1 MKMFALRKRRKTSDV
16 ARERIQ
22 ILLAHERGVIG
33 SSDLIATLRNEILV
47 AVAKYVP
54 VEIDQVDVK
63 MDRGATLS
71 TLQIDIEFPVI
82 SR

>member
-82 SR
+82 SS

>member
-1 MKMFALRKRRKTSDV
+1 MKMFFSRKRPTTSQV

-22 ILLAHERGVIG
+22 ILLAHERSVMGNP
-33 SSDLIATLRNEILV
+33 DLIATLRNEILL

-54 VEIDQVDVK
+54 VEMDQVDVN
-63 MDRGATLS
+63 MDRSDTLS
-71 TLQIDIEFPVI
+71 TLQIDIEFPVV